1 MSYQELA
8 KEILSK
14 VGGKEN
20 IQQLTHCATRLR
32 FVLNDNSKADTD
44 ALKKTKGVVGVA
56 EAGGQYQIIIGSDV
70 PNVYRPLMELAQ
82 LKEDANSHAEEPHK
96 SPLQKVLAMI
106 SGIFTPIL
114 PIITAAGM
122 IKAVLSILVVFN
134 IVTTK
139 DQNYQVLN
147 VIGDAGFYFLP
158 VFLGGTAA
166 KQFKTNTYLG
176 MLLGATLLHPTFVG
190 MVANFKETGAG
201 INLFGLP
208 FSPVGYSSTV
218 IPVILG
224 VWFMSYVERFADKI
238 SPKAIKFFSVPLIT
252 ALITSIVTF
261 SLLGPI
267 GSIIGQYLGDFFR
280 WLEEFG
286 PWVVPTVVGIASPF
300 LVMTGT
306 HYGLVSIGINNRLTL
321 GYDTVVQPGM
331 LASNV
336 AQGGAALAV
345 AFKTKDTD
353 KKALATSAGITAIC
367 GITEPALYGV
377 TLQNRAALIGTT
389 IAGGIVGFFLG
400 IMNAR
405 NFTGGSPGLLTI
417 MAYVGENTFYYL
429 YVALAGLVMSV
440 VISFIVTYM
449 LYKEEVVEEA
459 KEDKEAVEVVPTE
472 ALAAPVAGKVV
483 PLSKVEDAIF
493 SSEMLGKGIAILP
506 EENIVK
512 SPVKGEIVTIF
523 DTQHAIG
530 LKTDDDVEVLIHIGI
545 DTVNLKGQHF
555 NALAKVGDRV
565 EVGTPIMEVDFA
577 AVKEA
582 GYDIITPVIVTNTA
596 AFKNVL
602 GTDQEHA
609 QSGDLVVTIER

>member
-8 KEILSK
+8 KEILSQ

-32 FVLNDNSKADTD
+32 FVLNDNSKANTD

-56 EAGGQYQIIIGSDV
+56 EAGGQYQVIIGSDV
-70 PNVYRPLMELAQ
+70 QSVYRPLMDLTG
-82 LKEDANSHAEEPHK
+82 LREDASANTDEPHK
-96 SPLQKVLAMI
+96 SPLEKILAVI

-122 IKAVLSILVVFN
+122 IKAVLSILVVFK

-147 VIGDAGFYFLP
+147 FIGDAGFYFLP

-166 KQFKTNTYLG
+166 KQFKANTYLG
-176 MLLGATLLHPTFVG
+176 MLMGATLLHPTFTA

-201 INLFGLP
+201 IELFDIP

-224 VWFMSYVERFADKI
+224 VWFMSYIERFADRI
-238 SPKAIKFFSVPLIT
+238 SPKAIKFFSMPLIT
-252 ALITSIVTF
+252 ALITSVVMF
-261 SLLGPI
+261 SVLGPI
-267 GSIIGQYLGDFFR
+267 GSVIGQYLGDFFK
-280 WLEEFG
+280 WLETFG
-286 PWVVPTVVGIASPF
+286 PWVVPTVVGIFSPF

-321 GYDTVVQPGM
+321 GYDTVAQPGM

-336 AQGGAALAV
+336 AQGGAALAI

-353 KKALATSAGITAIC
+353 KKALATSAGITAVC

-377 TLQNRAALIGTT
+377 TLQNRAAMIGTMV
-389 IAGGIVGFFLG
+389 AGGIAGFFLG

-405 NFTGGSPGLLTI
+405 NFSGGSPGLLTI
-417 MAYVGENTFYYL
+417 MAYVGDNTFYYL
-429 YVALAGLVMSV
+429 YVAIAGLVMSV
-440 VISFIVTYM
+440 AIAFIVTYF
-449 LYKEEVVEEA
+449 LYKDDEVIESTPE
-459 KEDKEAVEVVPTE
+459 EVVPTE

-483 PLSKVEDAIF
+483 PLAKVEDEIF

>member
-1 MSYQELA
+1 MSYHDLA
-8 KEILSK
+8 KEILSQ

-32 FVLNDNSKADTD
+32 FVLNDNSKANTDT
-44 ALKKTKGVVGVA
+44 LKKTKGVVGVA
-56 EAGGQYQIIIGSDV
+56 EAGGQYQVIIGSDV
-70 PNVYRPLMELAQ
+70 QSVYRPLMELAG
-82 LKEDANSHAEEPHK
+82 LKEDAGANAEEPHQ
-96 SPLQKVLAMI
+96 SPLAKLLSII

-122 IKAVLSILVVFN
+122 IKAVLSILVVFK

-147 VIGDAGFYFLP
+147 FIGDAGFYFLP

-166 KQFKTNTYLG
+166 KQFKANTYLG
-176 MLLGATLLHPTFVG
+176 MLMGATLLHPTFTA

-201 INLFGLP
+201 IELFGIP

-224 VWFMSYVERFADKI
+224 VWFMSYVERFADRI

-252 ALITSIVTF
+252 ALITSIVMF
-261 SLLGPI
+261 SALGPI

-286 PWVVPTVVGIASPF
+286 PWVVPTVVGIFSPF

-306 HYGLVSIGINNRLTL
+306 HYGLVSIGINNRMTL

-336 AQGGAALAV
+336 AQGGAALAI

-353 KKALATSAGITAIC
+353 KKALATSAGITAVC

-377 TLQNRAALIGTT
+377 TLQNRAAMIGTMV
-389 IAGGIVGFFLG
+389 AGGIVGFFLG

-429 YVALAGLVMSV
+429 YVAIAGLVMSV
-440 VISFIVTYM
+440 ALSFIITYF
-449 LYKEEVVEEA
+449 LYKDEEGVELTSE
-459 KEDKEAVEVVPTE
+459 EVVPTE
-472 ALAAPVAGKVV
+472 AIAAPVAGKVV
-483 PLSKVEDAIF
+483 PLAKVEDEIF

-555 NALAKVGDRV
+555 KALAKVGDRV

-582 GYDIITPVIVTNTA
+582 GYDIITPVIVTNSA
-596 AFKNVL
+596 AFKNIL

-609 QSGDLVVTIER
+609 TSGDLVVTIER

>member
-1 MSYQELA
+1 MSYQDLA
-8 KEILSK
+8 KEILSQ

-32 FVLNDNSKADTD
+32 FVLNDNSKANTD
-44 ALKKTKGVVGVA
+44 VLKKTKGVVGVA
-56 EAGGQYQIIIGSDV
+56 EAGGQYQVIIGSDV
-70 PNVYRPLMELAQ
+70 QSVYRPLMELTG
-82 LKEDANSHAEEPHK
+82 LKEDASANADEPHK
-96 SPLQKVLAMI
+96 SPLEKILAVI

-122 IKAVLSILVVFN
+122 IKAVLSILVVFK

-147 VIGDAGFYFLP
+147 FIGDAGFYFLP

-166 KQFKTNTYLG
+166 KQFKANTYLG
-176 MLLGATLLHPTFVG
+176 MLMGATLLHPTFTA

-201 INLFGLP
+201 IELFGIP

-224 VWFMSYVERFADKI
+224 VWFMSYVERFADRI

-252 ALITSIVTF
+252 ALITSIVMF
-261 SLLGPI
+261 SALGPI

-286 PWVVPTVVGIASPF
+286 PWVVPTVVGIFSPF

-306 HYGLVSIGINNRLTL
+306 HYGLVSIGINNRMTL

-336 AQGGAALAV
+336 AQGGAALAI

-353 KKALATSAGITAIC
+353 KKALATSAGITAVC

-377 TLQNRAALIGTT
+377 TLQNRAAMIGTM
-389 IAGGIVGFFLG
+389 IAGGVVGFFLG

-429 YVALAGLVMSV
+429 YVAIAGLVMSV
-440 VISFIVTYM
+440 ALSFIITYF
-449 LYKEEVVEEA
+449 LYKDEEGVELTSE
-459 KEDKEAVEVVPTE
+459 EVVPTE

-483 PLSKVEDAIF
+483 PLAKVDDAIF
-493 SSEMLGKGIAILP
+493 SSEMLGKGMAILP

-545 DTVNLKGQHF
+545 DTVNLKGQYF

-582 GYDIITPVIVTNTA
+582 GYDIITPVIVTNSA
-596 AFKNVL
+596 AFKNIL
-602 GTDQEHA
+602 GTDQEYA

>member
-8 KEILSK
+8 KEILSQ

-32 FVLNDNSKADTD
+32 FVLNDNSKANTD

-56 EAGGQYQIIIGSDV
+56 EAGGQYQVIIGSDV
-70 PNVYRPLMELAQ
+70 QSVYRPLMELTG
-82 LKEDANSHAEEPHK
+82 LKEDASANADEPHK
-96 SPLQKVLAMI
+96 SPLEKILAVI

-122 IKAVLSILVVFN
+122 IKAVLSILVVFK

-147 VIGDAGFYFLP
+147 FIGDAGFYFLP

-176 MLLGATLLHPTFVG
+176 MLMGATLLHPTFTA

-201 INLFGLP
+201 IELFGIP

-224 VWFMSYVERFADKI
+224 VWFMSYVERFADRI

-252 ALITSIVTF
+252 ALITSIVMF
-261 SLLGPI
+261 SVLGPI

-286 PWVVPTVVGIASPF
+286 PWVVPTVVGIFSPF

-336 AQGGAALAV
+336 AQGGAALAI

-353 KKALATSAGITAIC
+353 KKALATSAGITAVC

-377 TLQNRAALIGTT
+377 TLQNRAAMIGTMV
-389 IAGGIVGFFLG
+389 AGGIVGFFLG

-429 YVALAGLVMSV
+429 YVAIAGLVMSV
-440 VISFIVTYM
+440 ALSFIITYF
-449 LYKEEVVEEA
+449 LYKDEEGVELTSE
-459 KEDKEAVEVVPTE
+459 EVVPTE

-483 PLSKVEDAIF
+483 PLAKVEDEIF

-577 AVKEA
+577 SVKEA

>member
-1 MSYQELA
+1 
-8 KEILSK
+8 
-14 VGGKEN
+14 
-20 IQQLTHCATRLR
+20 
-32 FVLNDNSKADTD
+32 
-44 ALKKTKGVVGVA
+44 
-56 EAGGQYQIIIGSDV
+56 
-70 PNVYRPLMELAQ
+70 
-82 LKEDANSHAEEPHK
+82 
-96 SPLQKVLAMI
+96 
-106 SGIFTPIL
+106 
-114 PIITAAGM
+114 
-122 IKAVLSILVVFN
+122 
-134 IVTTK
+134 
-139 DQNYQVLN
+139 
-147 VIGDAGFYFLP
+147 
-158 VFLGGTAA
+158 
-166 KQFKTNTYLG
+166 
-176 MLLGATLLHPTFVG
+176 
-190 MVANFKETGAG
+190 
-201 INLFGLP
+201 
-208 FSPVGYSSTV
+208 
-218 IPVILG
+218 
-224 VWFMSYVERFADKI
+224 
-238 SPKAIKFFSVPLIT
+238 
-252 ALITSIVTF
+252 
-261 SLLGPI
+261 
-267 GSIIGQYLGDFFR
+267 
-280 WLEEFG
+280 
-286 PWVVPTVVGIASPF
+286 
-300 LVMTGT
+300 MTGT

>member
-1 MSYQELA
+1 MSYQDLA
-8 KEILSK
+8 KEILSQ

-32 FVLNDNSKADTD
+32 FVLNHNAKANTD

-56 EAGGQYQIIIGSDV
+56 EAGGQYQVIIGSDV
-70 PNVYRPLMELAQ
+70 QSVYRPLMELAG

-96 SPLQKVLAMI
+96 SPLQKVLAII

-122 IKAVLSILVVFN
+122 IKAVLSILVVFK

-147 VIGDAGFYFLP
+147 FIGDAGFYFLP

-176 MLLGATLLHPTFVG
+176 MLMGATLLHPTFTA

-201 INLFGLP
+201 IELFGIP

-252 ALITSIVTF
+252 ALITSIVMF
-261 SLLGPI
+261 SALGPI
-267 GSIIGQYLGDFFR
+267 GSIIGQYLGDFFK
-280 WLEEFG
+280 WLETFG
-286 PWVVPTVVGIASPF
+286 PWVVPTVVGIFSPF

-306 HYGLVSIGINNRLTL
+306 HYGLVSIGINNRMTL

-336 AQGGAALAV
+336 AQGGAALAI

-353 KKALATSAGITAIC
+353 KKALATSAGITAVC

-377 TLQNRAALIGTT
+377 TLQNRAAMIGTMV
-389 IAGGIVGFFLG
+389 AGGIVGFFLG

-429 YVALAGLVMSV
+429 YVAIAGLVMSV
-440 VISFIVTYM
+440 VLSFIITYF
-449 LYKEEVVEEA
+449 LYKDDEA
-459 KEDKEAVEVVPTE
+459 IELTPEEVVPTE

-512 SPVKGEIVTIF
+512 SPVRGEIVTIF

-545 DTVNLKGQHF
+545 DTVNLKGQYF

-609 QSGDLVVTIER
+609 TSGDLVVTIER

>member
-8 KEILSK
+8 KEILSQ

-32 FVLNDNSKADTD
+32 FVLNDNSKANTD

-56 EAGGQYQIIIGSDV
+56 EAGGQYQVIIGSDV
-70 PNVYRPLMELAQ
+70 QSVYRPLMDLAG
-82 LKEDANSHAEEPHK
+82 LREDASANADEPHK
-96 SPLQKVLAMI
+96 SPLEKILAVI

-122 IKAVLSILVVFN
+122 IKAVLSILVVFK

-147 VIGDAGFYFLP
+147 FIGDAGFYFLP

-166 KQFKTNTYLG
+166 KQFKANTYLG
-176 MLLGATLLHPTFVG
+176 MLMGATLLHPTFTA

-201 INLFGLP
+201 IELFGIP

-224 VWFMSYVERFADKI
+224 VWFMSYVERFADRI

-252 ALITSIVTF
+252 ALITSVVMF
-261 SLLGPI
+261 SVLGPI
-267 GSIIGQYLGDFFR
+267 GSVIGQYLGDFFK
-280 WLEEFG
+280 WLETFG
-286 PWVVPTVVGIASPF
+286 PWVVPTVVGIFSPF

-321 GYDTVVQPGM
+321 GYDTVAQPGM

-336 AQGGAALAV
+336 AQGGAALAI

-353 KKALATSAGITAIC
+353 KKALATSAGITAVC

-377 TLQNRAALIGTT
+377 TLQNRAAMIGTMV
-389 IAGGIVGFFLG
+389 AGGIAGFFLG

-405 NFTGGSPGLLTI
+405 NFSGGSPGLLTI

-429 YVALAGLVMSV
+429 YVAIAGLVMSV
-440 VISFIVTYM
+440 AIAFIVTYF
-449 LYKEEVVEEA
+449 LYKDDEVIESTPE
-459 KEDKEAVEVVPTE
+459 EVVPTE

-483 PLSKVEDAIF
+483 PLAKVEDEIF

>member
-1 MSYQELA
+1 MSYHDLA
-8 KEILSK
+8 KEILSQ

-32 FVLNDNSKADTD
+32 FVLNDNSKANTDT
-44 ALKKTKGVVGVA
+44 LKKTKGVVGVA
-56 EAGGQYQIIIGSDV
+56 EAGGQYQVIIGSDV
-70 PNVYRPLMELAQ
+70 QSVYRPLMELAG
-82 LKEDANSHAEEPHK
+82 LKEDAGANAEEPHQ
-96 SPLQKVLAMI
+96 SPLAKLLSII

-122 IKAVLSILVVFN
+122 IKAVLSILVVFK

-147 VIGDAGFYFLP
+147 FIGDAGFYFLP

-166 KQFKTNTYLG
+166 KQFKANTYLG
-176 MLLGATLLHPTFVG
+176 MLMGATLLHPTFTA

-201 INLFGLP
+201 IELFGIP

-224 VWFMSYVERFADKI
+224 VWFMSYVERFADRI

-252 ALITSIVTF
+252 ALITSIVMF
-261 SLLGPI
+261 SALGPI

-286 PWVVPTVVGIASPF
+286 PWVVPTVVGIFSPF

-306 HYGLVSIGINNRLTL
+306 HYGLVSIGINNRMTL

-336 AQGGAALAV
+336 AQGGAALAI

-353 KKALATSAGITAIC
+353 KKALATSAGITAVC

-377 TLQNRAALIGTT
+377 TLQNRAAMIGTMV
-389 IAGGIVGFFLG
+389 AGGIVGFFLG

-429 YVALAGLVMSV
+429 YVAIAGLVMSV
-440 VISFIVTYM
+440 ALSFIITYF
-449 LYKEEVVEEA
+449 LYKDEEGVELTSE
-459 KEDKEAVEVVPTE
+459 EVVPTE

-483 PLSKVEDAIF
+483 PLAKVEDEIF

-555 NALAKVGDRV
+555 KALAKVGDRV

-582 GYDIITPVIVTNTA
+582 GYDIITPVVVTNSA
-596 AFKNVL
+596 AFKNIL

-609 QSGDLVVTIER
+609 TSGDLVVTIER

>member
-1 MSYQELA
+1 MSYHDLA
-8 KEILSK
+8 KEILSQ

-32 FVLNDNSKADTD
+32 FVLNDNSKANTDT
-44 ALKKTKGVVGVA
+44 LKKTKGVVGVA
-56 EAGGQYQIIIGSDV
+56 EAGGQYQVIIGSDV
-70 PNVYRPLMELAQ
+70 QSVYRPLMELAG
-82 LKEDANSHAEEPHK
+82 LKEDAGANAEEPHQ
-96 SPLQKVLAMI
+96 SPLAKLLSII

-122 IKAVLSILVVFN
+122 IKAVLSILVVFK

-147 VIGDAGFYFLP
+147 FIGDAGFYFLP

-166 KQFKTNTYLG
+166 KQFKANTYLG
-176 MLLGATLLHPTFVG
+176 MLMGATLLHPTFTA

-201 INLFGLP
+201 IELFGIP

-224 VWFMSYVERFADKI
+224 VWFMSYVERFADRI

-252 ALITSIVTF
+252 ALITSIVMF
-261 SLLGPI
+261 SALGPI

-286 PWVVPTVVGIASPF
+286 PWVVPTVVGIFSPF

-306 HYGLVSIGINNRLTL
+306 HYGLVSIGINNRITL

-336 AQGGAALAV
+336 AQGGAALAI

-353 KKALATSAGITAIC
+353 KKALATSAGITAVC

-377 TLQNRAALIGTT
+377 TLQNRAAMIGTMV
-389 IAGGIVGFFLG
+389 AGGIVGFFLG

-429 YVALAGLVMSV
+429 YVAIAGLVMSV
-440 VISFIVTYM
+440 ALSFIITYF
-449 LYKEEVVEEA
+449 LYKDEEGVELTSE
-459 KEDKEAVEVVPTE
+459 EVVPTE

-483 PLSKVEDAIF
+483 PLAKVEDEIF

-555 NALAKVGDRV
+555 KALAKVGDRV

-582 GYDIITPVIVTNTA
+582 GYDIITPVIVTNSA
-596 AFKNVL
+596 AFKNIL

-609 QSGDLVVTIER
+609 TSGDLVVTIER

>member
-8 KEILSK
+8 KEILSQ

-32 FVLNDNSKADTD
+32 FVLNDNSKANTD

-56 EAGGQYQIIIGSDV
+56 EAGGQYQVIIGSDV
-70 PNVYRPLMELAQ
+70 QSVYRPLMDLTG
-82 LKEDANSHAEEPHK
+82 LREDASANTDEPHK
-96 SPLQKVLAMI
+96 SPLEKILAVI

-122 IKAVLSILVVFN
+122 IKAVLSILVVFK

-147 VIGDAGFYFLP
+147 FIGDAGFYFLP

-166 KQFKTNTYLG
+166 KQFKANTYLG
-176 MLLGATLLHPTFVG
+176 MLMGATLLHPTFTA

-201 INLFGLP
+201 IELFGIP

-224 VWFMSYVERFADKI
+224 VWFMSYIERFADRI
-238 SPKAIKFFSVPLIT
+238 SPKAIKFFSMPLIT
-252 ALITSIVTF
+252 ALITSVVMF
-261 SLLGPI
+261 SVLGPI
-267 GSIIGQYLGDFFR
+267 GSVIGQYLGDFFK
-280 WLEEFG
+280 WLETFG
-286 PWVVPTVVGIASPF
+286 PWVVPTVVGIFSPF

-321 GYDTVVQPGM
+321 GYDTVAQPGM

-336 AQGGAALAV
+336 AQGGAALAI

-353 KKALATSAGITAIC
+353 KKALATSAGITAVC

-377 TLQNRAALIGTT
+377 TLQNRAAMIGTMV
-389 IAGGIVGFFLG
+389 AGGIAGFFLG

-405 NFTGGSPGLLTI
+405 NFSGGSPGLLTI
-417 MAYVGENTFYYL
+417 MAYVGDNTFYYL
-429 YVALAGLVMSV
+429 YVAIAGLVMSV
-440 VISFIVTYM
+440 AIAFIVTYF
-449 LYKEEVVEEA
+449 LYKDDEVIESTPE
-459 KEDKEAVEVVPTE
+459 EVVPTE

-483 PLSKVEDAIF
+483 PLAKVEDEIF

>member
-1 MSYQELA
+1 MSYQDLA
-8 KEILSK
+8 KEILSQ

-32 FVLNDNSKADTD
+32 FVLNHNAKANTD

-56 EAGGQYQIIIGSDV
+56 EAGGQYQVIIGSDV
-70 PNVYRPLMELAQ
+70 QSVYRPLMELTG

-96 SPLQKVLAMI
+96 SPLQKVLAII

-122 IKAVLSILVVFN
+122 IKAVLSILVVFK

-147 VIGDAGFYFLP
+147 FIGDAGFYFLP

-176 MLLGATLLHPTFVG
+176 MLMGATLLHPTFTA

-201 INLFGLP
+201 IELFGIP

-252 ALITSIVTF
+252 ALITSIVMF
-261 SLLGPI
+261 SALGPI

-286 PWVVPTVVGIASPF
+286 PWVVPTVVGIFSPF

-306 HYGLVSIGINNRLTL
+306 HYGLVSIGINNRMTL

-336 AQGGAALAV
+336 AQGGAALAI

-353 KKALATSAGITAIC
+353 KKALATSAGITAVC

-377 TLQNRAALIGTT
+377 TLQNRAAMIGTMV
-389 IAGGIVGFFLG
+389 AGGIVGFFLG

-429 YVALAGLVMSV
+429 YVAIAGLVMSV
-440 VISFIVTYM
+440 VLSFIITYF
-449 LYKEEVVEEA
+449 LYKDDEA
-459 KEDKEAVEVVPTE
+459 IELTPEEVVPTE

-512 SPVKGEIVTIF
+512 SPVRGEIVTIF

-545 DTVNLKGQHF
+545 DTVNLKGQYF

-596 AFKNVL
+596 AFKNIL

-609 QSGDLVVTIER
+609 ASGDLVVTIER

>member
-8 KEILSK
+8 KEILSQ

-32 FVLNDNSKADTD
+32 FVLNDNSKANTD

-56 EAGGQYQIIIGSDV
+56 EAGGQYQVIIGSDV
-70 PNVYRPLMELAQ
+70 QSVYRPLMDLTG
-82 LKEDANSHAEEPHK
+82 LREDASANTDEPHK
-96 SPLQKVLAMI
+96 SPLEKILAVI

-122 IKAVLSILVVFN
+122 IKAVLSILVVFK

-147 VIGDAGFYFLP
+147 FIGDAGFYFLP

-166 KQFKTNTYLG
+166 KQFKANTYLG
-176 MLLGATLLHPTFVG
+176 MLMGATLLHPTFTA

-201 INLFGLP
+201 IELFGIP

-224 VWFMSYVERFADKI
+224 VWFMSYVERFADRI

-252 ALITSIVTF
+252 ALITSVVMF
-261 SLLGPI
+261 SVLGPI
-267 GSIIGQYLGDFFR
+267 GSVIGQYLGDFFK
-280 WLEEFG
+280 WLETFG
-286 PWVVPTVVGIASPF
+286 PWVVPTVVGIFSPF

-321 GYDTVVQPGM
+321 GYDTVAQPGM

-336 AQGGAALAV
+336 AQGGAALAI

-353 KKALATSAGITAIC
+353 KKALATSAGITAVC

-377 TLQNRAALIGTT
+377 TLQNRAAMIGTMV
-389 IAGGIVGFFLG
+389 AGGIAGFFLG

-405 NFTGGSPGLLTI
+405 NFSGGSPGLLTI

-429 YVALAGLVMSV
+429 YVAIAGLVMSV
-440 VISFIVTYM
+440 AIAFIVTYF
-449 LYKEEVVEEA
+449 LYKDDEVIESTPE
-459 KEDKEAVEVVPTE
+459 EVVPTE

-483 PLSKVEDAIF
+483 PLAKVEDEIF

-596 AFKNVL
+596 AFKNVF

>member
-8 KEILSK
+8 KEILSQ

-32 FVLNDNSKADTD
+32 FVLNDNSKANTD

-56 EAGGQYQIIIGSDV
+56 EAGGQYQVIIGSDV
-70 PNVYRPLMELAQ
+70 QSVYRPLMELTG
-82 LKEDANSHAEEPHK
+82 LKEDASANAEEPHQK
-96 SPLQKVLAMI
+96 PLAKLLSII
-106 SGIFTPIL
+106 SGIFTRIL

-122 IKAVLSILVVFN
+122 IKAILSILVVFK

-147 VIGDAGFYFLP
+147 FIGDAGFYFLP

-176 MLLGATLLHPTFVG
+176 MLMGATLLHPTFTA

-201 INLFGLP
+201 IELFGIP

-224 VWFMSYVERFADKI
+224 VWFMSYVERFADRI

-252 ALITSIVTF
+252 ALITSIVMF
-261 SLLGPI
+261 SVLGPI

-286 PWVVPTVVGIASPF
+286 PWVVPTVVGIFSPF

-336 AQGGAALAV
+336 AQGGAALAI

-353 KKALATSAGITAIC
+353 KKALATSAGITAVC

-377 TLQNRAALIGTT
+377 TLQNRAAMIGTMV
-389 IAGGIVGFFLG
+389 AGGIVGFFLG

-429 YVALAGLVMSV
+429 YVAIAGLVMSV
-440 VISFIVTYM
+440 ALSFIITYF
-449 LYKEEVVEEA
+449 LYKDEEGVELTSE
-459 KEDKEAVEVVPTE
+459 EVVPTE

-483 PLSKVEDAIF
+483 PLAKVEDEIF

>member
-1 MSYQELA
+1 MSYQDLA
-8 KEILSK
+8 KEILSQ

-32 FVLNDNSKADTD
+32 FVLNHNAKANTD

-56 EAGGQYQIIIGSDV
+56 EAGGQYQVIIGSDV
-70 PNVYRPLMELAQ
+70 QSVYRPLMELTG

-96 SPLQKVLAMI
+96 SPLQKVLAII

-122 IKAVLSILVVFN
+122 IKAVLSILVVFK

-147 VIGDAGFYFLP
+147 FIGDAGFYFLP

-176 MLLGATLLHPTFVG
+176 MLMGATLLHPTFTA

-201 INLFGLP
+201 IELFGIP

-252 ALITSIVTF
+252 ALITSIVMF
-261 SLLGPI
+261 SALGPI

-286 PWVVPTVVGIASPF
+286 PWVVPTVVGIFSPF

-306 HYGLVSIGINNRLTL
+306 HYGLVSIGINNRMTL

-336 AQGGAALAV
+336 AQGGAALAI

-353 KKALATSAGITAIC
+353 KKALATSAGITAVC

-377 TLQNRAALIGTT
+377 TLQNRAAMIGTMV
-389 IAGGIVGFFLG
+389 AGGIVGFFLG

-429 YVALAGLVMSV
+429 YVAIAGLVMSV
-440 VISFIVTYM
+440 VLSFIITYF
-449 LYKEEVVEEA
+449 LYKDDEA
-459 KEDKEAVEVVPTE
+459 IELTPEEVVPTE

-512 SPVKGEIVTIF
+512 SPVRGEIVTIF

-545 DTVNLKGQHF
+545 DTVNLKGEHF

-596 AFKNVL
+596 AFKNIL

-609 QSGDLVVTIER
+609 ASGDLVVTIER

>member
-8 KEILSK
+8 KEILSQ
-14 VGGKEN
+14 VGGKDN

-32 FVLNDNSKADTD
+32 FVLNDNSKANTD

-56 EAGGQYQIIIGSDV
+56 EAGGQYQVIIGSDV
-70 PNVYRPLMELAQ
+70 QSVYRPLMDLVG
-82 LKEDANSHAEEPHK
+82 LKEDSSANAEEAHQK
-96 SPLQKVLAMI
+96 PLAKLLSII

-122 IKAVLSILVVFN
+122 IKAVLSILVVFK

-147 VIGDAGFYFLP
+147 FIGDAGFYFLP

-176 MLLGATLLHPTFVG
+176 MLMGATLLHPTFTA

-201 INLFGLP
+201 IELFGIP

-224 VWFMSYVERFADKI
+224 VWFMSYVERFADRI

-252 ALITSIVTF
+252 ALVTSIVMF
-261 SLLGPI
+261 SALGPI
-267 GSIIGQYLGDFFR
+267 GSVIGQYLGDFFK
-280 WLEEFG
+280 WLETFG
-286 PWVVPTVVGIASPF
+286 PWVVPTVVGIFSPF

-321 GYDTVVQPGM
+321 GYDTVAQPGM

-336 AQGGAALAV
+336 AQGGAALAI

-353 KKALATSAGITAIC
+353 KKALATSAGITAVC

-377 TLQNRAALIGTT
+377 TLQNRAAMIGTMV
-389 IAGGIVGFFLG
+389 AGGIAGFFLG

-405 NFTGGSPGLLTI
+405 NFSGGSPGLLTI

-429 YVALAGLVMSV
+429 YVAIAGLVMSV
-440 VISFIVTYM
+440 AIAFIVTYF
-449 LYKEEVVEEA
+449 LYKDDEVIESTPE
-459 KEDKEAVEVVPTE
+459 EVVPTE

-483 PLSKVEDAIF
+483 PLAKVEDEIF

>member
-1 MSYQELA
+1 MSYHDLA
-8 KEILSK
+8 KEILSQ

-32 FVLNDNSKADTD
+32 FVLNDNSKANTDT
-44 ALKKTKGVVGVA
+44 LKKTKGVVGVA
-56 EAGGQYQIIIGSDV
+56 EAGGQYQVIIGSDV
-70 PNVYRPLMELAQ
+70 QSVYRPLMELAG
-82 LKEDANSHAEEPHK
+82 LKEDAGANAEEPHQ
-96 SPLQKVLAMI
+96 SPLAKLLSII

-122 IKAVLSILVVFN
+122 IKAVLSILVVFK

-147 VIGDAGFYFLP
+147 FIGDAGFYFLP

-166 KQFKTNTYLG
+166 KQFKANTYLG
-176 MLLGATLLHPTFVG
+176 MLMGATLLHPTFTA

-201 INLFGLP
+201 IELFGIP

-224 VWFMSYVERFADKI
+224 VWFMSYVERFADRI

-252 ALITSIVTF
+252 ALITSIVMF
-261 SLLGPI
+261 SALGPI

-286 PWVVPTVVGIASPF
+286 PWVVPTVVGIFSPF

-306 HYGLVSIGINNRLTL
+306 HYGLVSIGINNRMTL

-336 AQGGAALAV
+336 AQGGAALAI

-353 KKALATSAGITAIC
+353 KKALATSAGITAVC

-377 TLQNRAALIGTT
+377 TLQNRAAMIGTMV
-389 IAGGIVGFFLG
+389 AGGIVGFFLG

-429 YVALAGLVMSV
+429 YVAIAGLILSV
-440 VISFIVTYM
+440 VLSFIITYF
-449 LYKEEVVEEA
+449 LYKDEEGVGLTSE
-459 KEDKEAVEVVPTE
+459 EVVPTE

-582 GYDIITPVIVTNTA
+582 GYDIITPVVVTNTA
-596 AFKNVL
+596 AFKNIL

-609 QSGDLVVTIER
+609 TSGDLVVTIER

>member
-1 MSYQELA
+1 MSYQDLA
-8 KEILSK
+8 KEILSQ

-32 FVLNDNSKADTD
+32 FVLNDNAKANTD

-56 EAGGQYQIIIGSDV
+56 EAGGQYQVIIGSDV
-70 PNVYRPLMELAQ
+70 QSVYRPLMELTG

-96 SPLQKVLAMI
+96 SPLQKVLAII

-122 IKAVLSILVVFN
+122 IKAVLSILVVFK

-147 VIGDAGFYFLP
+147 FIGDAGFYFLP

-176 MLLGATLLHPTFVG
+176 MLMGATLLHPTFTA

-201 INLFGLP
+201 IELFGIP

-252 ALITSIVTF
+252 ALITSIVMF
-261 SLLGPI
+261 SALGPI

-286 PWVVPTVVGIASPF
+286 PWVVPTVVGIFSPF

-306 HYGLVSIGINNRLTL
+306 HYGLVSIGINNRMTL

-336 AQGGAALAV
+336 AQGGAALAI

-353 KKALATSAGITAIC
+353 KKALATSAGITAVC

-377 TLQNRAALIGTT
+377 TLQNRAAMIGTMV
-389 IAGGIVGFFLG
+389 AGGIVGFFLG

-429 YVALAGLVMSV
+429 YVAIAGLVMSV
-440 VISFIVTYM
+440 VLSFIITYF
-449 LYKEEVVEEA
+449 LYKDDEA
-459 KEDKEAVEVVPTE
+459 IELTPEEVVPTE

-512 SPVKGEIVTIF
+512 SPVRGEIVTIF

-545 DTVNLKGQHF
+545 DTVNLKGQYF

-596 AFKNVL
+596 AFKNIL

-609 QSGDLVVTIER
+609 ASGDLVVTIER

>member
-1 MSYQELA
+1 MSYQDLA
-8 KEILSK
+8 KEILSQ

-32 FVLNDNSKADTD
+32 FVLNDNSKANTD
-44 ALKKTKGVVGVA
+44 VLKKTKGVVGVA
-56 EAGGQYQIIIGSDV
+56 EAGGQYQVIIGSDV
-70 PNVYRPLMELAQ
+70 QSVYRPLMELAG
-82 LKEDANSHAEEPHK
+82 LKEDAGANAEEPHQK
-96 SPLQKVLAMI
+96 PLAKLLSII

-122 IKAVLSILVVFN
+122 IKAVLSILVVFK

-147 VIGDAGFYFLP
+147 FIGDAGFYFLP

-166 KQFKTNTYLG
+166 KQFKANTYLG
-176 MLLGATLLHPTFVG
+176 MLMGATLLHPTFTA

-201 INLFGLP
+201 IELFGIP

-224 VWFMSYVERFADKI
+224 VWFMSYVERFADRI

-252 ALITSIVTF
+252 ALITSIVMF
-261 SLLGPI
+261 SALGPI

-286 PWVVPTVVGIASPF
+286 PWVVPTVVGIFSPF

-306 HYGLVSIGINNRLTL
+306 HYGLVSIGINNRMTL

-336 AQGGAALAV
+336 AQGGAALAI

-353 KKALATSAGITAIC
+353 KKALATSAGITAVC

-377 TLQNRAALIGTT
+377 TLQNRAAMIGTMV
-389 IAGGIVGFFLG
+389 AGGVAGFFLG

-429 YVALAGLVMSV
+429 YVAIAGLVMSV
-440 VISFIVTYM
+440 VLSFIVTYF
-449 LYKEEVVEEA
+449 LYKDEEGVELTSE
-459 KEDKEAVEVVPTE
+459 EVVPTE

-483 PLSKVEDAIF
+483 PLAKVEDEIF

-545 DTVNLKGQHF
+545 DTVNLKGQYF

-582 GYDIITPVIVTNTA
+582 GYDIITPVIVTNSA
-596 AFKNVL
+596 AFKNIL

-609 QSGDLVVTIER
+609 TSGDLVVTIER

>member
-8 KEILSK
+8 KEILSQ

-32 FVLNDNSKADTD
+32 FVLNDNSKANTD

-56 EAGGQYQIIIGSDV
+56 EAGGQYQVIIGSDV
-70 PNVYRPLMELAQ
+70 QSVYRPLMDLTG
-82 LKEDANSHAEEPHK
+82 LREDASANTDEPHK
-96 SPLQKVLAMI
+96 SPLEKILAVI

-122 IKAVLSILVVFN
+122 IKAVLSILVVFK

-147 VIGDAGFYFLP
+147 FIGDAGFYFLP

-176 MLLGATLLHPTFVG
+176 MLMGATLLHPTFTA

-201 INLFGLP
+201 IELFGIP

-224 VWFMSYVERFADKI
+224 VWFMSYVERFADRI

-252 ALITSIVTF
+252 ALITSIVMF
-261 SLLGPI
+261 SVLGPI

-286 PWVVPTVVGIASPF
+286 PWVVPTVVGIFSPF

-336 AQGGAALAV
+336 AQGGAALAI

-353 KKALATSAGITAIC
+353 KKALATSAGITAVC

-377 TLQNRAALIGTT
+377 TLQNRAAMIGTMV
-389 IAGGIVGFFLG
+389 AGGIVGFFLG

-417 MAYVGENTFYYL
+417 MAYVGDNTFYYL
-429 YVALAGLVMSV
+429 YVAIAGLVMSV
-440 VISFIVTYM
+440 AIAFIVTYF
-449 LYKEEVVEEA
+449 LYKDDEVIESTPE
-459 KEDKEAVEVVPTE
+459 EVVPTE

-483 PLSKVEDAIF
+483 PLAKVEDEIF

-602 GTDQEHA
+602 GTDQEYA

>member
-122 IKAVLSILVVFN
+122 IKAVLSILVVFK

-147 VIGDAGFYFLP
+147 FIGDAGFYFLP

-353 KKALATSAGITAIC
+353 KKALATSAGITAVC

-377 TLQNRAALIGTT
+377 TLQNRAAMIGTMV
-389 IAGGIVGFFLG
+389 AGGIAGFFLG

-449 LYKEEVVEEA
+449 LYKEDVVQEA
-459 KEDKEAVEVVPTE
+459 NEDKEAVEVVPTE

-483 PLSKVEDAIF
+483 PLSQVEDAIF

-545 DTVNLKGQHF
+545 DTVNLKGQYF

-596 AFKNVL
+596 AFKNIL

-609 QSGDLVVTIER
+609 VSGDLVVTIER

>member
-1 MSYQELA
+1 MSYQDLA
-8 KEILSK
+8 KEILSQ

-32 FVLNDNSKADTD
+32 FVLNHNAKANTD

-56 EAGGQYQIIIGSDV
+56 EAGGQYQVIIGSDV
-70 PNVYRPLMELAQ
+70 QSVYRPLMELTG

-96 SPLQKVLAMI
+96 SPLQKVLAII

-122 IKAVLSILVVFN
+122 IKAVLSILVVFK

-147 VIGDAGFYFLP
+147 FIGDAGFYFLP

-176 MLLGATLLHPTFVG
+176 MLMGATLLHPTFTA

-201 INLFGLP
+201 IELFGIP

-224 VWFMSYVERFADKI
+224 VWFMSYVERFADRI

-252 ALITSIVTF
+252 ALITSIVMF
-261 SLLGPI
+261 SALGPI
-267 GSIIGQYLGDFFR
+267 GSVIGQYLGDFFK
-280 WLEEFG
+280 WLETFG
-286 PWVVPTVVGIASPF
+286 PWVVPTVVGIFSPF

-306 HYGLVSIGINNRLTL
+306 HYGLVSIGINNRMTL
-321 GYDTVVQPGM
+321 GYDTVAQPGM

-336 AQGGAALAV
+336 AQGGAALAI

-353 KKALATSAGITAIC
+353 KKALATSAGITAVF

-377 TLQNRAALIGTT
+377 TLQNRAAMIGTMV
-389 IAGGIVGFFLG
+389 AGGIAGFFLG

-429 YVALAGLVMSV
+429 YVAIAGLVMSV
-440 VISFIVTYM
+440 VLSFIITYF
-449 LYKEEVVEEA
+449 LYKDDEA
-459 KEDKEAVEVVPTE
+459 IESTPEEVVPTE

-545 DTVNLKGQHF
+545 DTVNLKGQYF

-582 GYDIITPVIVTNTA
+582 GYDIITPVVVTNTA
-596 AFKNVL
+596 AFKNIL

-609 QSGDLVVTIER
+609 ASGDLVVTIER

>member
-1 MSYQELA
+1 MSYQDLA
-8 KEILSK
+8 KEILSQ

-32 FVLNDNSKADTD
+32 FVLNDNSKANTD

-56 EAGGQYQIIIGSDV
+56 EAGGQYQVIIGSDV
-70 PNVYRPLMELAQ
+70 QSVYRPLMELTG
-82 LKEDANSHAEEPHK
+82 LKEDASANADEPHK
-96 SPLQKVLAMI
+96 SPLEKVLAVI

-122 IKAVLSILVVFN
+122 IKAVLSILVVFK

-147 VIGDAGFYFLP
+147 FIGDAGFYFLP

-166 KQFKTNTYLG
+166 KQFKANTYLG
-176 MLLGATLLHPTFVG
+176 MLMGATLLHPTFTA

-201 INLFGLP
+201 IELFGIP

-224 VWFMSYVERFADKI
+224 VWFMSYVERFADRI

-252 ALITSIVTF
+252 ALITSIVMF
-261 SLLGPI
+261 SALGPI

-286 PWVVPTVVGIASPF
+286 PWVVPTVVGIFSPF

-306 HYGLVSIGINNRLTL
+306 HYGLVSIGINNRMTL

-336 AQGGAALAV
+336 AQGGAALAI

-353 KKALATSAGITAIC
+353 KKALATSAGITAVC

-377 TLQNRAALIGTT
+377 TLQNRAAMIGTMV
-389 IAGGIVGFFLG
+389 AGGVAGFFLG

-429 YVALAGLVMSV
+429 YVAIAGLVMSV
-440 VISFIVTYM
+440 VLSFIVTYF
-449 LYKEEVVEEA
+449 LYKDDEGVELTSE
-459 KEDKEAVEVVPTE
+459 EVVPTE

-483 PLSKVEDAIF
+483 PLAKVEDEIF

-582 GYDIITPVIVTNTA
+582 GYDIITPVIVTNSA
-596 AFKNVL
+596 AFKNIL

-609 QSGDLVVTIER
+609 TSGDLVVTIER

>member
-1 MSYQELA
+1 MSYQDLA
-8 KEILSK
+8 KEILSQ

-32 FVLNDNSKADTD
+32 FVLNDNSKANTD

-56 EAGGQYQIIIGSDV
+56 EAGGQYQVIIGSDV
-70 PNVYRPLMELAQ
+70 QSVYRPLMDLTG
-82 LKEDANSHAEEPHK
+82 LKEDANANADEPHQ
-96 SPLQKVLAMI
+96 SPLAKLLSII

-122 IKAVLSILVVFN
+122 IKAVLSILVVFK

-147 VIGDAGFYFLP
+147 FIGDAGFYFLP

-166 KQFKTNTYLG
+166 KQFKANTYLG
-176 MLLGATLLHPTFVG
+176 MLMGATLLHPTFTA

-201 INLFGLP
+201 IELFGIP

-224 VWFMSYVERFADKI
+224 VWFMSYVERFADRI

-252 ALITSIVTF
+252 ALITSIVMF
-261 SLLGPI
+261 SALGPI

-286 PWVVPTVVGIASPF
+286 PWVVPTVVGIFSPF

-306 HYGLVSIGINNRLTL
+306 HYGLVSIGINNRMTL

-336 AQGGAALAV
+336 AQGGAALAI

-353 KKALATSAGITAIC
+353 KKALATSAGITAVC

-377 TLQNRAALIGTT
+377 TLQNRAAMIGTMV
-389 IAGGIVGFFLG
+389 AGGIVGFFLG

-417 MAYVGENTFYYL
+417 MAYVGDNTFYYL
-429 YVALAGLVMSV
+429 YVAIAGLVMSV
-440 VISFIVTYM
+440 ALSFIITYF
-449 LYKEEVVEEA
+449 LYKDEEGFELTSE
-459 KEDKEAVEVVPTE
+459 EVVPTE

-483 PLSKVEDAIF
+483 PLAKVEDEIF

-555 NALAKVGDRV
+555 KALAKVGDRV

-582 GYDIITPVIVTNTA
+582 GYDIITPVIVTNSA
-596 AFKNVL
+596 AFKNIL

-609 QSGDLVVTIER
+609 ASGDLVVTIER

>member
-8 KEILSK
+8 KEILSQ

-32 FVLNDNSKADTD
+32 FVLNDNSKANTDT
-44 ALKKTKGVVGVA
+44 LKKTKGVVGVA
-56 EAGGQYQIIIGSDV
+56 EAGGQYQVIIGSDV
-70 PNVYRPLMELAQ
+70 QSVYRPLMDLVG
-82 LKEDANSHAEEPHK
+82 LKEDASANAEEPHK
-96 SPLQKVLAMI
+96 SPLEKILAVI

-122 IKAVLSILVVFN
+122 IKAVLSILVVFK

-147 VIGDAGFYFLP
+147 FIGDAGFYFLP

-166 KQFKTNTYLG
+166 KQFKANTYLG
-176 MLLGATLLHPTFVG
+176 MLMGATLLHPTFTA

-201 INLFGLP
+201 IELFGIP

-224 VWFMSYVERFADKI
+224 VWFMSYVERFADRI

-252 ALITSIVTF
+252 ALITSIVMF

-267 GSIIGQYLGDFFR
+267 GSVIGQYLGDFFK
-280 WLEEFG
+280 WLETFG
-286 PWVVPTVVGIASPF
+286 PWVVPTVVGIFSPF

-321 GYDTVVQPGM
+321 GYDTVAQPGM

-336 AQGGAALAV
+336 AQGGAALAI

-353 KKALATSAGITAIC
+353 KKALATSAGITAVC

-377 TLQNRAALIGTT
+377 TLQNRAAMIGTMV
-389 IAGGIVGFFLG
+389 AGGIAGFFLG

-405 NFTGGSPGLLTI
+405 NFSGGSPGLLTI

-429 YVALAGLVMSV
+429 YVAIAGLVMSV
-440 VISFIVTYM
+440 AIAFIVTYF
-449 LYKEEVVEEA
+449 LYKDDEVIESTPE
-459 KEDKEAVEVVPTE
+459 EVVPTE

-483 PLSKVEDAIF
+483 PLAKVEDEIF

-512 SPVKGEIVTIF
+512 APVKGEIVTIF

-577 AVKEA
+577 SVKEA